1 MIPLQESAG
10 DKTLYKIIIY
20 KIPLIQGVDE
30 DMYDDTLKAYLYIE
44 PYTYNTLTR
53 ETDDRLITHYD
64 ILRSIPAEL
73 RKHEDCLV
81 YGKTDCYISR
91 GNEQNPI
98 RLCFWGNSGLLTPRD
113 KTYLKRL
120 TNADWVSKG

>member
-10 DKTLYKIIIY
+10 DIKLYKLIIY

-44 PYTYNTLTR
+44 PYTYNTTTR

-64 ILRSIPAEL
+64 MIQEVPRQIRRNEKSLIQ
-73 RKHEDCLV
+73 
-81 YGKTDCYISR
+81 GKTDWF
-91 GNEQNPI
+91 NNQI
-98 RLCFWGNSGLLTPRD
+98 RLCLWSNSNLLSRSD
-113 KTYLKRL
+113 KTYLQRL
-120 TNADWVSKG
+120 TSADRVSR

>member
-10 DKTLYKIIIY
+10 DKTLYKLIIY

-64 ILRSIPAEL
+64 MIQEVPRQIRRNEKSLIQ
-73 RKHEDCLV
+73 
-81 YGKTDCYISR
+81 GKTDWFHNQICLCLWSNINLLSR
-91 GNEQNPI
+91 
-98 RLCFWGNSGLLTPRD
+98 SD
-113 KTYLKRL
+113 KTYLQRL
-120 TNADWVSKG
+120 TNADRVSR